1 MKIKESLG
9 SKIFNGFNVL
19 ILSFITFVTLYPILH
34 VIFASF
40 SDGNKLLA
48 HIGVLWAPIDFNIN
62 AYMYVF
68 KDDMILRGYMN
79 TIIIVGTTLLINIV
93 LTSFAAYFMTRKQAY
108 GRNFVTFFMMV
119 TMYFSGGIVP
129 LYFTIMD
136 LGLYNS
142 WWAIILTAGMSTYNT
157 IILRTA
163 FASVPESLV
172 ESAQI
177 DGAGHFTTLFK
188 IVLPLS
194 KATLAVII
202 LYYLVAHWNSWFHA
216 SLFLRDKTKRPLQ
229 LMLREILIEAS
240 SGEEAGVQAD
250 QAQAVSETVKYAII
264 VVASFPVMC
273 IYPFL
278 QKYFAKG
285 AMIGAVKG

>member
-9 SKIFNGFNVL
+9 SKVFNWFNVL

-48 HIGVLWAPIDFNIN
+48 HVGVLFAPIDFNLN

-68 KDDMILRGYMN
+68 KDAMILRGYAN
-79 TIIIVGTTLLINIV
+79 TLIIVATTLLINVV

-108 GRNFVTFFMMV
+108 GRNAVTFFMMV

-129 LYFTIMD
+129 LYFTIID

-142 WWAIILTAGMSTYNT
+142 WWSIILTAGMSTYNT

-163 FASVPESLV
+163 FASVPDALV
-172 ESAQI
+172 ESAEI
-177 DGAGHFTTLFK
+177 DGAGHFTVLFK

-216 SLFLRDKTKRPLQ
+216 SIFLRDKVKRPLQ
-229 LMLREILIEAS
+229 LMLREILIES
-240 SGEEAGVQAD
+240 SAGAEAGVQAD

>member
-9 SKIFNGFNVL
+9 SKIFNCFNVL
-19 ILSFITFVTLYPILH
+19 LLLFITFITLYPILH

-48 HIGVLWAPIDFNIN
+48 HLGVLWAPIDFNID
-62 AYMYVF
+62 AYLYVF
-68 KDDMILRGYMN
+68 KDDMILRGYLN
-79 TIIIVGTTLLINIV
+79 TIIIVATTLVINIV

-108 GRNFVTFFMMV
+108 GRGFVTFFMMV
-119 TMYFSGGIVP
+119 TMYFSGGVVP

-142 WWAIILTAGMSTYNT
+142 WWSIILVAGMSTYNT

-163 FASVPESLV
+163 FASVPDALV

-194 KATLAVII
+194 KATLAVVV
-202 LYYLVAHWNSWFHA
+202 LYYLVSHWNSWFHA
-216 SLFLRDKTKRPLQ
+216 SIFLRDKVKRPLQ
-229 LMLREILIEAS
+229 LILREILIES
-240 SGEEAGVQAD
+240 SAGEEAGVQAD

>member
-1 MKIKESLG
+1 MKIKESFG
-9 SKIFNGFNVL
+9 SKLFNWFNVL
-19 ILSFITFVTLYPILH
+19 LMSLITFVTLYPILH

-48 HIGVLWAPIDFNIN
+48 HVGVLLAPIDFNLN

-68 KDDMILRGYMN
+68 KDAMILRGYAN
-79 TIIIVGTTLLINIV
+79 TLIIVATTLVINVI
-93 LTSFAAYFMTRKQAY
+93 LTSFAAYFMSRKQAY
-108 GRNFVTFFMMV
+108 GRNVVTFFMMV

-129 LYFTIMD
+129 LYFTIID

-142 WWAIILTAGMSTYNT
+142 WWAVILTAGMSTYNT

-163 FASVPESLV
+163 FASVPDALV

-177 DGAGHFTTLFK
+177 DGAGHMTILFK
-188 IVLPLS
+188 VVLPLS

-202 LYYLVAHWNSWFHA
+202 LYYLVSHWNSWFHA
-216 SLFLRDKTKRPLQ
+216 SIFLRDKVKRPLQ
-229 LMLREILIEAS
+229 LMLREILIES
-240 SGEEAGVQAD
+240 SAGEEAGVQAD